1 MFNVMI
7 RKVTFAWVIGC
18 LTLTTVFA
26 QQAASTEP
34 IKGSQ
39 YVNDNY
45 VEGTVFYADKSL
57 TVPLRYNA
65 FQDVMEYQQ
74 NGKPLV
80 LDAKSVQRVNLGDE
94 TFVTFPYDVK
104 GKQKIGFFAVLDS
117 GEMALFSKKAI
128 IYQAGIKG
136 RALDGGDLP
145 AQYKPVPDTY
155 YYKLGDGSLK
165 EVDNLKSL
173 LADLPENQSA
183 IADFARKEK
192 ISFKKEKDLVAL
204 VKQYNALSNP
214 Q

>member
-1 MFNVMI
+1 MI
-7 RKVTFAWVIGC
+7 RKMTFAWVIGC

-204 VKQYNALSNP
+204 VKQYNSLSNP
-214 Q
+214 E

>member
-1 MFNVMI
+1 M
-7 RKVTFAWVIGC
+7 TFAWVIGC

-104 GKQKIGFFAVLDS
+104 GKKKVGFFAVLDS

-204 VKQYNALSNP
+204 VKQYNSLSNP
-214 Q
+214 E

>member
-1 MFNVMI
+1 MI
-7 RKVTFAWVIGC
+7 KKMTFAWVIGC

-26 QQAASTEP
+26 QQAATTEP

-74 NGKPLV
+74 SGKPLV
-80 LDAKSVQRVNLGDE
+80 LDAKNVQRVNIGDE
-94 TFVTFPYDVK
+94 TYVTFPYDAK
-104 GKQKIGFFAVLDS
+104 GKQKIGFFSVLDS
-117 GEMALFSKKAI
+117 GQMTLFSKKSI
-128 IYQAGIKG
+128 VYQAPLKG

-145 AQYKPVPDTY
+145 AQYKAAPDTY
-155 YYKLGDGSLK
+155 YYRLGDGSLK

-173 LADLPENQSA
+173 LADLPENQNA
-183 IADFARKEK
+183 IADFAKKEK

-204 VKQYNALSNP
+204 VKQYNALAGPEDN
-214 Q
+214 

>member
-1 MFNVMI
+1 MI
-7 RKVTFAWVIGC
+7 RKMTFAWVIGC